1 MNDLFKEIW
10 ESVRRN
16 KLRTALTGLAV
27 SWGIFM
33 LIVLLGAGNGLIN
46 AFMSDALDVATNT
59 MMVGAGRTSK
69 PYGGYQQNR
78 RVHMK
83 ESDMEILKTGPF
95 ADKVDQISTSIS
107 RSGYTMTYGKRYF
120 KDMSI
125 NATMPGDFEMNK
137 VEMLEGRFINET
149 DLKTARKVVILP
161 HLIAKNFLKGSTDY
175 ERLIGERV
183 KIGNMSFQVIGIR
196 HGAENQND
204 NQLYVP
210 YTTVK
215 TLFGLAD
222 RVDQITFSF
231 HGLSTKE
238 ENEEFEKQLTA
249 ALNTAHGAA
258 PDDRSAT
265 WIWNRFT
272 DNMQMEK
279 GMGIIRTALW
289 IIGLFTLLS
298 GIVGVSNIMLI
309 TVKERTH
316 EFGIRKAIGAS
327 PWDITKLI
335 LAESVSITAIF
346 GYIGM
351 ILGLV
356 ACEILN
362 ATVGQSS
369 MEIFGESI
377 QLLKNPTV
385 GVSTA
390 LGATIVLIV
399 AGTIAGLFPARN
411 AAKVKP
417 IEALMAN

>member
-78 RVHMK
+78 RVYMK

-149 DLKTARKVVILP
+149 DLKTTRKVVILP

-183 KIGNMSFQVIGIR
+183 KIGNMSFLVIGIR

-222 RVDQITFSF
+222 TVDEITFSF
-231 HGLSTKE
+231 HGLTTKE

-356 ACEILN
+356 ACEILD

-411 AAKVKP
+411 AANVKP

>member
-46 AFMSDALDVATNT
+46 AFLSDALDVATNT

-369 MEIFGESI
+369 MEIFGNSI

>member
-1 MNDLFKEIW
+1 
-10 ESVRRN
+10 
-16 KLRTALTGLAV
+16 
-27 SWGIFM
+27 M

-46 AFMSDALDVATNT
+46 AFIFDAGNVATNT
-59 MMVGAGRTSK
+59 MMVGPGRTSK

-78 RVHMK
+78 RVQMK
-83 ESDMEILKTGPF
+83 ESDMDILKTGTF
-95 ADKVDQISTSIS
+95 ADKVDMMSTSIS
-107 RSGYTMTYGKRYF
+107 KGGYTMNYGKRYF
-120 KDMSI
+120 KDISI
-125 NATMPGDFEMNK
+125 NATTPGDIVMNK

-149 DLKTARKVVILP
+149 DIKMARKVVILP
-161 HLIAKNFLKGSTDY
+161 HLIAKNFLMGSTDY
-175 ERLIGERV
+175 ERLLGQRV
-183 KIGNMSFQVIGIR
+183 KVGNMSFQVIGVR
-196 HGAENQND
+196 HGAENEND
-204 NQLYVP
+204 TQLYVP
-210 YTTVK
+210 YTTFK

-222 RVDQITFSF
+222 VVDQITFSF

-238 ENEEFEKQLTA
+238 ENEEFEKQLKT

-258 PDDRSAT
+258 PDDESAT

-272 DNMQMEK
+272 DNMEMEK
-279 GMGIIRTALW
+279 GANIIRTALW
-289 IIGLFTLLS
+289 IIGLFTLIS

-316 EFGIRKAIGAS
+316 EFGIRKAIGAK
-327 PWDITKLI
+327 PWNITKLI
-335 LAESVSITAIF
+335 LAESISITAVF

-369 MEIFGESI
+369 MEIFGQSI

-390 LGATIVLIV
+390 VGATIVLIV
-399 AGTIAGLFPARN
+399 AGTVAGLFPAHK
-411 AAKVKP
+411 ASKVKP